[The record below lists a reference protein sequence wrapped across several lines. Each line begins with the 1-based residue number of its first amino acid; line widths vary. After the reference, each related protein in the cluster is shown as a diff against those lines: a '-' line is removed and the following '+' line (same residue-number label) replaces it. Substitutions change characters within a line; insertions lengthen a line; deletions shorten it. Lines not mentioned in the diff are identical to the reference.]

1 MSRFTGKNR
10 YGVSRVGEGEGPSV
24 ITVAA
29 DYMKLF
35 KEFSSGT
42 EEFVGMAECG
52 GWNV

>member
-1 MSRFTGKNR
+1 MI
-10 YGVSRVGEGEGPSV
+10 RVDEGEGPSV
-24 ITVAA
+24 TTVAA
-29 DYMKLF
+29 DHMKPF